1 MGKLRPE
8 GARSQ
13 LEVTELDAEPNSL
26 DSTNVLLVLKL
37 KDLGEREGHDVGV
50 KRNLA

>member
-1 MGKLRPE
+1 MGKQRPE
-8 GARSQ
+8 VARSQ
-13 LEVTELDAEPNSL
+13 LEVTDAEPKSL
-26 DSTNVLLVLKL
+26 DSCTNVLLVLKL